1 MKHSGLML
9 TSLAL
14 CCSLANAA
22 SDSTLTDETL
32 HIPHVMYGGMMYDV
46 KMKFQAPD
54 KLILDSATPITS
66 MPMNPAVM
74 VSKDLKFSLSEIAFG
89 SKFYKANIASLSD
102 TEFQATGISE
112 TMPGGS
118 MGTVKSFTDLGIIE
132 NGKDSYAYAVS
143 DDGTV
148 ITGKVRDNDRNA
160 FPAIFDYTQGN
171 IETLVDLGGGRPRP
185 TAANNSGAIAGYG
198 TLKTEKGDPRI
209 YNAFYNKSG
218 ADLVNLGTL
227 GGTDSRALG
236 MNNNDMLV
244 GWSAS
249 KADNS
254 DHVAFMTDTS
264 SATPVLKPLEGEI
277 LGGERSFAFDIN
289 DSNQIAGVATKPDG
303 SAIAFTYK
311 DGVTKELGSL
321 DDSGYSEARAIND
334 KGETTG
340 WSLTTSGKYSAFMH
354 DGTTMTEL
362 PGLGGDTQA
371 YDINTHS
378 HIVGSARD
386 TEDNRHAF
394 VYKDGHLMD
403 LYEMLPA
410 ADKENWK
417 ELREA
422 YSISDDGVVVGRGRF
437 WTDKAEDKSASR
449 AYRIQL

>member
-1 MKHSGLML
+1 MKHSGLMF

-22 SDSTLTDETL
+22 SDSTLSGDTL

-54 KLILDSATPITS
+54 RLLLQTATPITS

-74 VSKDLKFSLSEIAFG
+74 VSKDLKFSLSEIAV
-89 SKFYKANIASLSD
+89 SNKLYKANVTAISD
-102 TEFQATGISE
+102 TEFQATGITE
-112 TMPGGS
+112 TMP
-118 MGTVKSFTDLGIIE
+118 MGTVKSFTDLGVLE
-132 NGKDSYAYAVS
+132 GGKDSYAYAVS
-143 DDGTV
+143 EDGTV
-148 ITGKVRDNDRNA
+148 IAGKVRDADRKS

-185 TAANNSGAIAGYG
+185 TAVNNSGAIAGYG
-198 TLKTEKGDPRI
+198 TLKTEDGAPRI

-218 ADLVNLGTL
+218 AELVNLGTL

-236 MNNNDMLV
+236 MNNKDMLV

-254 DHVAFMTDTS
+254 DHVAFMTDAS
-264 SATPVLKPLEGEI
+264 SGTPVLKPLEGEI
-277 LGGERSFAFDIN
+277 LGGKRSFAFDIN
-289 DSNQIAGVATKPDG
+289 DNNQIAGVATKADG
-303 SAIAFTYK
+303 SAIAFVYK
-311 DGVTKELGSL
+311 DGVTTELGSL

-340 WSLTTSGKYSAFMH
+340 WSLTTNGKYAAFMH

-371 YDINTHS
+371 YDINTHG

-386 TEDNRHAF
+386 EEDNRHAF

-403 LYEMLPA
+403 LYKMIPA
-410 ADKENWK
+410 ADQENWK

>member
-1 MKHSGLML
+1 MKHSGLMF

-22 SDSTLTDETL
+22 SDSTLSGDTL

-54 KLILDSATPITS
+54 KLLLQTTTPITT

-74 VSKDLKFSLSEIAFG
+74 VSKDLKFSLSEVAV
-89 SKFYKANIASLSD
+89 SNKLYKANVTAISD
-102 TEFQATGISE
+102 TEFQATGITE
-112 TMPGGS
+112 TMPT
-118 MGTVKSFTDLGIIE
+118 GTVKSFTDLGVLE
-132 NGKDSYAYAVS
+132 GGKDSYAYAVS
-143 DDGTV
+143 EDGTV
-148 ITGKVRDNDRNA
+148 IAGKARDADRKSFPVR
-160 FPAIFDYTQGN
+160 FDYTQGN
-171 IETLVDLGGGRPRP
+171 IETLNDLGGGRPRP
-185 TAANNSGAIAGYG
+185 TAANNSGAITGYATLETEDG
-198 TLKTEKGDPRI
+198 TPRI

-218 ADLVNLGTL
+218 AELVNLGTL

-254 DHVAFMTDTS
+254 DHVAFMTDAS

-277 LGGERSFAFDIN
+277 LGGKRSFAFDIN

-303 SAIAFTYK
+303 SAIAFIYK
-311 DGVTKELGSL
+311 DGVTTELGSL
-321 DDSGYSEARAIND
+321 DSSGYSEARAIND

-340 WSLTTSGKYSAFMH
+340 WSLTTSGKYAAFMH
-354 DGTTMTEL
+354 DGTNMTEL

-371 YDINTHS
+371 YDINTHG
-378 HIVGSARD
+378 HIVGSAND

-403 LYEMLPA
+403 LYKMIPA